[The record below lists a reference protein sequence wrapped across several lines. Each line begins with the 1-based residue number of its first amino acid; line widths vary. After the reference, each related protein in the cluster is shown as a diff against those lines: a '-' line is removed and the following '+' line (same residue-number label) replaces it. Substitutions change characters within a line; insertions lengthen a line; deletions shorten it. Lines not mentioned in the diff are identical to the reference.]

1 MRQIHRSLWYLRA
14 RGPSST
20 SEKGR
25 TKKILTML
33 KEPVMFET
41 VDLPNGLT
49 VEFYDY
55 SRKLAGDR
63 WLVGLLVKIPMK
75 VTRQDFEGFNEPD
88 GLFEKFIS
96 QNGEEVSFQL
106 KKERNFIDE
115 KEKDEVFSQIL
126 ENLKKHAL
134 SYMGHK
140 DFSAGFKKKK
150 IKEFEERLT
159 WWQ

>member
-1 MRQIHRSLWYLRA
+1 
-14 RGPSST
+14 
-20 SEKGR
+20 
-25 TKKILTML
+25 
-33 KEPVMFET
+33 MFET
-41 VDLPNGLT
+41 VELPNGLK

-63 WLVGLLVKIPMK
+63 WLVGLLVKIPMR
-75 VTRQDFEGFNEPD
+75 VTRHDFNGFGSPD
-88 GLFEKFIS
+88 ELFEKFI
-96 QNGEEVSFQL
+96 QKNGGEISFQL

-115 KEKDEVFSQIL
+115 KEKDQVFSLLL

-140 DFSAGFKKKK
+140 DFSTGFKKKK
-150 IKEFEERLT
+150 IKEFEERLM